1 MTGRTPPRRSA
12 AFIAATALVASMGL
26 AACGSDDSAGGTP
39 TLTWYINPDV
49 GNADPS
55 AAKGGQ
61 AYLAKRCADGSKGK
75 YKIKVQLLPND
86 ASDQRLQLLRRLAAG
101 DKTMDIMSVDPAF
114 ATEFAAADYYAPVP
128 DSLQAQFKQDR
139 VQSSVDAS
147 MYKDKLVSVPFWAN
161 TQLLWYKKS
170 VAQKAGLDPQNK
182 PVTWDQ
188 LIEAAKKTNTQI
200 GVQAK
205 LYEGYAVWI
214 NALITSAGG
223 AIVEN
228 PGETY
233 DNLKLGIDSAAGK
246 KAADIIRKVATSGVA
261 GPAIGSSTETE
272 SLGLFDGRNGG
283 FLVNWPYTYGALANT
298 DKKDVGAALYPR
310 VSAGEES
317 KPPYGGIQLAV
328 GKESKH
334 ADLAYQAI
342 SCITNQENQTI
353 YMTKSGNPA
362 SRKKVFDDAGVEKA
376 FPGGIAK
383 LIRENLDNAAPRPL
397 TQYWGD
403 ISLALQQRFSPPGA
417 LTPQT
422 PASTQKYI
430 GEVLNGKALL

>member
-1 MTGRTPPRRSA
+1 MTRHQPHRRRT
-12 AFIAATALVASMGL
+12 AFVAATALMASMGL
-26 AACGSDDSAGGTP
+26 AACGSDDSSGGTP

-55 AAKGGQ
+55 PAKGGQ
-61 AYLAKRCADGSKGK
+61 AFLGKKCADASGGK
-75 YKIKVQLLPND
+75 YKIRIQLLPND

-101 DKTMDIMSVDPAF
+101 DGTMDIMSVDPAF
-114 ATEFAAADYYAPVP
+114 ATEFAAAGYYAPVP
-128 DSLQAQFKQDR
+128 QDLEAQFKQDR

-170 VAQKAGLDPQNK
+170 VAKQAGLDMTK

-188 LIEAAKKTNTQI
+188 LIEAAKKTNKQI

-223 AIVEN
+223 KIVEN

-233 DNLKLGIDSAAGK
+233 DKLKLGIDTGAGK
-246 KAADIIRKVATSGVA
+246 KAAEIIHKVATSGVA

-272 SLGLFDGRNGG
+272 SLGLFDGKNGG
-283 FLVNWPYTYGALANT
+283 FLVNWPYTYGALAST

-310 VSAGEES
+310 VSANEES

-342 SCITNQENQTI
+342 SCITNQENQTT
-353 YMTKSGNPA
+353 YMAKSGNPA
-362 SRKKVFDDAGVEKA
+362 SRKKAFDAPEVQKA
-376 FPGGIAK
+376 FPDGIAK

-403 ISLALQQRFSPPGA
+403 ISLAMQQRFSPPGA
-417 LTPQT
+417 VNQQT
-422 PASTQKYI
+422 PANTQKYI
-430 GEVLNGKALL
+430 EDVLNGKALL

>member
-1 MTGRTPPRRSA
+1 MRGRTPHRRGA
-12 AFIAATALVASMGL
+12 AFIAASALVASMGL
-26 AACGSDDSAGGTP
+26 AACGSDSSSGGTP

-61 AYLAKRCADGSKGK
+61 AYLAKRCADASGGK
-75 YKIKVQLLPND
+75 YRIKVQLLPND

-114 ATEFAAADYYAPVP
+114 ATEFAAANYYAPVP
-128 DSLQAQFKQDR
+128 DDLQAQFKQDR

-147 MYKDKLVSVPFWAN
+147 MYKGKLVSVPFWAN

-170 VAQKAGLDPQNK
+170 VAKKAGLDMTK

-223 AIVEN
+223 AIVQN

-283 FLVNWPYTYGALANT
+283 FLVNWPYTYGALANV

-310 VSAGEES
+310 VSANEES

-328 GKESKH
+328 GKGSKH
-334 ADLAYQAI
+334 ANLAYQAI
-342 SCITNQENQTI
+342 SCITNQENQTN
-353 YMTKSGNPA
+353 YMAKSGNPA
-362 SRKKVFDDAGVEKA
+362 SRKKAFDDPAVQKA
-376 FPGGIAK
+376 FPDGIAK

-417 LTPQT
+417 VTQET
-422 PASTQKYI
+422 PARTQKYI
-430 GEVLNGKALL
+430 VEVLNGKALL